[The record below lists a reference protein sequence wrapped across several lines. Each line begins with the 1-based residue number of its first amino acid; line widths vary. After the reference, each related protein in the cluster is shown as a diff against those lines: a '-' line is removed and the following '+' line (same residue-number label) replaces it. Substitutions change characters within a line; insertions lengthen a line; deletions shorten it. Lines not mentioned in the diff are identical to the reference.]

1 MPRMWICITVRF
13 PCNQELAFS
22 ESQLKA
28 IIGNVHVISSLNY
41 RIIVTSK
48 CNSQRVNCSRFYPF
62 KYPKAGNWKITQ
74 TINKTFMLIFMETA
88 GQNTLCSRLDWCYL
102 HVYTWRMYTLDSTFL
117 GDFTEVNWPC
127 IVFRLI
133 GTKWQNSVIPRPISW
148 NISEVP
154 YPRHFRSL
162 VTGWLCCIDG
172 HYMYTYWS
180 GLMYLYMHLCIT
192 WQCTL

>member
-1 MPRMWICITVRF
+1 MWICITVRF

-88 GQNTLCSRLDWCYL
+88 GQNTVTLFQARLMLFIYMTYV
-102 HVYTWRMYTLDSTFL
+102 HIGF
-117 GDFTEVNWPC
+117 N
-127 IVFRLI
+127 VF
-133 GTKWQNSVIPRPISW
+133 G
-148 NISEVP
+148 
-154 YPRHFRSL
+154 
-162 VTGWLCCIDG
+162 
-172 HYMYTYWS
+172 
-180 GLMYLYMHLCIT
+180 
-192 WQCTL
+192 

>member
-1 MPRMWICITVRF
+1 M
-13 PCNQELAFS
+13 QELAFS
-22 ESQLKA
+22 ESQLKV
-28 IIGNVHVISSLNY
+28 IIGNVHVISSLNC

-154 YPRHFRSL
+154 CAGYLSEFSNRL
-162 VTGWLCCIDG
+162 VMLYWWPL
-172 HYMYTYWS
+172 HVYTYW
-180 GLMYLYMHLCIT
+180 
-192 WQCTL
+192 